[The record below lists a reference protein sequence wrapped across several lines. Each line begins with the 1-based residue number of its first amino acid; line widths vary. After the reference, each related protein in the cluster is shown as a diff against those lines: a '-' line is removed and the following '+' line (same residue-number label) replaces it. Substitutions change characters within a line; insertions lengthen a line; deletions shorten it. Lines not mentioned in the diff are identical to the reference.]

1 VLDERGL
8 AVARPVGRGG
18 AASFSEICRSLRLC
32 DGVTCVLPDATT
44 PARRSHGHDRSHR
57 PLTEGRYRWARAYRD
72 GELVCGRV
80 ELTVRADFRLG
91 LAPHERRHLAARFLE
106 HPHPGLRSELA
117 ELVRRR
123 GAAARRAAER
133 MQPVEIVFEDPQG
146 GRQRVVGWV
155 QPPQVRRGDLNEIEF
170 ALRPPAS

>member
-1 VLDERGL
+1 MCEGL
-8 AVARPVGRGG
+8 AVASPLSRVRAP
-18 AASFSEICRSLRLC
+18 SFSEICRSQWQC
-32 DGVTCVLPDATT
+32 DVVTSVLPDATS
-44 PARRSHGHDRSHR
+44 PGRRLHAHDRSHR

-91 LAPHERRHLAARFLE
+91 LAPHERRYFAARFLE
-106 HPHPGLRSELA
+106 HPHPGLRSELT

-146 GRQRVVGWV
+146 ARQRVVGWV
-155 QPPQVRRGDLNEIEF
+155 QPPQLRRGDLDDIEF
-170 ALRPPAS
+170 ALRAPAP

>member
-1 VLDERGL
+1 V
-8 AVARPVGRGG
+8 
-18 AASFSEICRSLRLC
+18 
-32 DGVTCVLPDATT
+32 VTCVLTDATS
-44 PARRSHGHDRSHR
+44 PERRSHVQDRSHR

-91 LAPHERRHLAARFLE
+91 LTPHERRYLAARFLE
-106 HPHPGLRSELA
+106 RPHPGLRSELA

-133 MQPVEIVFEDPQG
+133 MQPVEIVFDDPQG

-155 QPPQVRRGDLNEIEF
+155 QPPQLRRGELNEIEF
-170 ALRPPAS
+170 GLRAPAP